1 MKKSILFVAFLATTI
16 LAQSQNLSDLYD
28 RVHSSI
34 VVIKTLSTES
44 AGQGD
49 KQKVN
54 TSEGLGSGVLV
65 SFDGTIWTASHVVH
79 SAERVVVK
87 FTDGEVYEADVIS
100 TSPMADVALIKI
112 STPFN
117 LGKKH
122 IATIGD
128 SDKVKIGEDIFVIGS
143 PLGIEQTLSKGIV
156 SGRMTQDGLDDDFM
170 PVEFIQTD
178 AAINPG
184 NSGGPMFNMKG
195 EVIGVASS
203 IYSISGGFDG
213 IGFAISSNVAKKLL
227 SEEKGVWTGME
238 SILLPQDLARLLNVP
253 QKTGL
258 LITHV
263 STKGAAAKIGLLG
276 GYLSSDIGGR
286 KILLGGDIILEIAG
300 VKFIDENS
308 SYEIKQKLK
317 FIEKGGKIVI
327 TILRQGEIRSA
338 EFNKM

>member
-1 MKKSILFVAFLATTI
+1 MKKIAFLI
-16 LAQSQNLSDLYD
+16 LILSSEIVAQNLSKVYNEVSSSVVYIEIVSYD
-28 RVHSSI
+28 YSKIAFNEEENS
-34 VVIKTLSTES
+34 
-44 AGQGD
+44 
-49 KQKVN
+49 
-54 TSEGLGSGVLV
+54 LGSGVLI
-65 SFDGTIWTASHVVH
+65 SDDGLIWTASHVVQT
-79 SAERVVVK
+79 AEKIIVE
-87 FTDGEVYEADVIS
+87 FTDGDKYEAEVILS
-100 TSPMADVALIKI
+100 NINADVALIKVI
-112 STPFN
+112 GHFN
-117 LGKKH
+117 KKKKNVA
-122 IATIGD
+122 IIGD
-128 SDKVKIGEDIFVIGS
+128 SEATSIGDDVFIVGAPYGFKQS
-143 PLGIEQTLSKGIV
+143 LSRGII
-156 SGRMTQDGLDDDFM
+156 SGRYVPENLSNTFEKI
-170 PVEFIQTD
+170 EFFQTD

-317 FIEKGGKIVI
+317 SIEKGGKIVI